1 MAGVDVHFEALE
13 TCRTAANNRAVDFD
27 TLAGGYPTPGGL
39 TNSLMF
45 GWLIDS
51 TNLARAVDGIENEID
66 SELGWAATR
75 LRSVRDALQEV
86 ETNLRTADEPPGG
99 RR

>member
-27 TLAGGYPTPGGL
+27 GLAGGYPNPAGSTDSLILGGL
-39 TNSLMF
+39 T
-45 GWLIDS
+45 DS
-51 TNLARAVDGIENEID
+51 VNLARAIDGIENEID